1 MCGAPDCVCCVQD
14 WEEQYHY
21 SGMRTFLA
29 VPIMAHSSEPMLGVL
44 TLSSFQPGAFWESS

>member
-1 MCGAPDCVCCVQD
+1 MCCVQD